1 MDGPRVFLDA
11 VRGHPADDAL
21 LAGLTLFE
29 FPQELFQYLKDYLT
43 GRRAQHLLR
52 EARLPHAAGAPHLRG
67 QDARHGRLGR
77 ALRQAVLLLRHRPQ
91 VILLYGIL

>member
-1 MDGPRVFLDA
+1 MDGPRVLLDA

-21 LAGLTLFE
+21 LAGRSIVALIFQTLSRH
-29 FPQELFQYLKDYLT
+29 LKDYPT

-77 ALRQAVLLLRHRPQ
+77 ALRQAVLLLRH
-91 VILLYGIL
+91 

>member
-1 MDGPRVFLDA
+1 MDARAMDGPRVLVDA

-21 LAGLTLFE
+21 LAGLSLLARVFYA
-29 FPQELFQYLKDYLT
+29 LSRYVKDYPT

-52 EARLPHAAGAPHLRG
+52 EARLPHAARTPDMRG

-77 ALRQAVLLLRHRPQ
+77 AFRQAVLLLRH
-91 VILLYGIL
+91 